1 MKLYTNRN
9 GGWAGT
15 QADARKAWGKDWIEH
30 EVPTSKQELINF
42 LNINA
47 VGAQHGIANAVV
59 GSTVENVDPTVF
71 NIDQPQRWK
80 IERDADGG
88 AHMVQAPQK
97 AHAWQTI
104 RECAERASIKDLSVA
119 LSVYMNRVDELVD
132 RVAQ

>member
-42 LNINA
+42 LNTNA
-47 VGAQHGIANAVV
+47 VGRELGVANAVV
-59 GSTVENVDPTVF
+59 GNTVENVDPTVF
-71 NIDQPQRWK
+71 SLEHPVHK
-80 IERDADGG
+80 EPLPVSMKPAS
-88 AHMVQAPQK
+88 HK

-119 LSVYMNRVDELVD
+119 LAVYMNRVDELADNV
-132 RVAQ
+132 RQ